1 MKVGTPLSLPHD
13 PMSHYWGAKAP
24 QCLLVSLLATKVP
37 RSWSY
42 RWVLPDSRR
51 DTKGQEKLSGV
62 AVQGTMTMRLQA
74 YVLTLGLVALLSAI
88 PCLSA
93 FGEGSAVQAVSRVEV
108 VLAYHYRTREAE
120 LKKEFAQAGFTNAHF
135 QYARMGQPPQNI
147 GLGRDVPADK
157 AREAIRLALKYN
169 LGVTIL
175 LPERLFPPRFITIA
189 SSNYDDTVEYPITQ
203 ETLLKLQDP
212 ALSTEAFHRLY
223 RELTSAV
230 IDPKGRY

>member
-1 MKVGTPLSLPHD
+1 MNVF
-13 PMSHYWGAKAP
+13 
-24 QCLLVSLLATKVP
+24 
-37 RSWSY
+37 RSWSC
-42 RWVLPDSRR
+42 RWLPSGSRR
-51 DTKGQEKLSGV
+51 NTNGRKQLGGMS
-62 AVQGTMTMRLQA
+62 AQGTIATRLQA
-74 YVLTLGLVALLSAI
+74 YALSLSLVTLASTVPSLSV
-88 PCLSA
+88 

-108 VLAYHYRTREAE
+108 VLAYQYRTRETE

-135 QYARMGQPPQNI
+135 QYARMGQPPKNI

-169 LGVTIL
+169 LGVNIL